1 MYTFSCGRN
10 EKIVISSIRK
20 YLRKQ
25 RKLREVRRWEQAGCP
40 APPPHLIK
48 QRILREYAEQ
58 YDCKV
63 LVETGTFYGDMI
75 DAMLQDFSELYT
87 IELSEDLH
95 KTACE
100 RFKGEPK
107 VHLIQGDSGKELAK
121 LVPKLTQRALFWLDG
136 HYSAGD
142 TALGDK
148 ETPVFEE
155 LDHLYSLSN
164 LEHVILIDDAREF
177 GGNSA
182 YPTLETLEAFIQDRF
197 DGYTLSVDTDI
208 IRIIPNYIGA
218 TDYKAA

>member
-1 MYTFSCGRN
+1 MIN
-10 EKIVISSIRK
+10 SIRK

-48 QRILREYAEQ
+48 QRILRQYAEQ
-58 YDCKV
+58 YDCKI

-75 DAMLQDFSELYT
+75 DALLKDFSELYT
-87 IELSEDLH
+87 IELSQDLH

-100 RFKGEPK
+100 RFKNESK

-121 LVPKLTQRALFWLDG
+121 LVPTLNQRALFWLDG

-155 LDHLYSLSN
+155 LDHLFTLSN
-164 LEHVILIDDAREF
+164 QEHVILIDDAREF
-177 GGNSA
+177 GGNPA
-182 YPTLETLEAFIQDRF
+182 YPSLKALEAFVQDRF

-208 IRIIPNYIGA
+208 VRIIPNIIG
-218 TDYKAA
+218 TSNSKAA